1 MNAQSKTAKEYKG
14 ERRARRPFMR
24 NVFSRLRVAGLIL
37 IGGLAFRSM
46 AASAGNPAPAPAIAK
61 GAAAD
66 TSKSRRSDQQGYVL
80 RRPGEITFTT
90 GAVIEGK
97 VEKPQ
102 VMIILPKE
110 KTQADSI
117 LFDQSFRAQMLKPL
131 EIDPRQEFGAR

>member
-1 MNAQSKTAKEYKG
+1 MNAQDKTVKEYGG

-24 NVFSRLRVAGLIL
+24 NALSRFRIAGLIM
-37 IGGLAFRSM
+37 IGGLAFQSM
-46 AASAGNPAPAPAIAK
+46 AAPATAK

-66 TSKSRRSDQQGYVL
+66 TSKGQRTDHQGYVL

-117 LFDQSFRAQMLKPL
+117 IFDQSFRAQMLQPL